1 MEKNRLLS
9 KPIAYLLFCFL
20 GALFMFCLL
29 TEGDLAR
36 QGNILWTQGYLVR
49 TLGISLLAGGGLGAV
64 ICFCIY
70 KWNVHGYVL
79 EQRMAIE
86 RKGEVAG
93 GKVIGDETFREKA
106 LGDGSADRLGV
117 WLLGRTKGEYGW
129 GKVFRVSMA
138 LSFCAWIPA
147 FLAYF
152 PAICAYDVVYQTGQ
166 IVENYYIDHHPI
178 FHTLLI
184 KCAMMLGENVLG
196 SMNRG
201 IGCYTLC
208 QMLFL
213 ASAFAFGIAMLWR
226 RNIRRIW
233 LGLAQLFC
241 MCYPF
246 HWYMSVSMTKD
257 TVFAAFFLIQLT
269 ALCEMMCGHK
279 SKTGCEAMNDGK
291 SKKSHKD
298 VCKNIGM
305 ELLFFIATV
314 GMVLFRNNGK
324 YAFLV
329 FIVFLAAA
337 VLLGK
342 KRRFWGRLLLWSLGA
357 LVTGVVLLQTVF
369 QIMDAEQGDRREML
383 SIPIQQLARTM
394 VYHGGVGVLAEDD
407 NTMKEADKA
416 LVNDFILNEAYRN
429 YRPDFA
435 DPVKSN
441 TNTYVARF
449 RAGEFIGTYLGLFL
463 QYPGDFLNA
472 ALAVNAGYLYPGD
485 ISHAY
490 INAQEGQAAGGGYVQ
505 TRWEEETLNSRG
517 IYKASKWP
525 GLFEVMEQWADE
537 NAYLTLPVLK
547 YLFVPGVVIWLYL
560 LLLGSR
566 LVKREFGL
574 CMPLLLVLGYFLTLL
589 LGPTVQLRY
598 IYPVMIA
605 FPFLL
610 LWPGKSCGLSQQ
622 SSVEIT
628 CSEGGEDDR

>member
-1 MEKNRLLS
+1 MDNHRLLS

-20 GALFMFCLL
+20 GMLFLFCFL
-29 TEGDLAR
+29 TEGELAG
-36 QGNILWTQGYLVR
+36 QGNILWTWGCFAR
-49 TLGISLLAGGGLGAV
+49 ILGISLLAGGGLGAV
-64 ICFCIY
+64 VCFGIFRWC
-70 KWNVHGYVL
+70 GYGIGDGAS
-79 EQRMAIE
+79 EGQGK
-86 RKGEVAG
+86 RKGRFG
-93 GKVIGDETFREKA
+93 G
-106 LGDGSADRLGV
+106 
-117 WLLGRTKGEYGW
+117 WLLGRTEGKKGW
-129 GKVFRVSMA
+129 GKVFGVSMA
-138 LSFCAWIPA
+138 LTFCAWLPV

-152 PAICAYDVVYQTGQ
+152 PAICAYDAVYQTGQ
-166 IVENYYIDHHPI
+166 IVENSYIDHHPI

-184 KCAMMLGENVLG
+184 RCAMMFGENVLG
-196 SMNRG
+196 SINRG

-208 QMLFL
+208 QMVLL
-213 ASAFAFGIAMLWR
+213 AAAFAFGIAMLWR
-226 RNIRRIW
+226 RSVRHIW
-233 LGLAQLFC
+233 LVLVQLFC
-241 MCYPF
+241 MFYPF

-269 ALCEMMCGHK
+269 ALCEMMSG
-279 SKTGCEAMNDGK
+279 GK
-291 SKKSHKD
+291 DMGRHGKHG
-298 VCKNIGM
+298 V
-305 ELLFFIATV
+305 ELLFFTAAV

-329 FIVFLAAA
+329 LIVFLLLA
-337 VLLGK
+337 VLFGK
-342 KRRFWGRLLLWSLGA
+342 RRRFWGRTLLWSLGA
-357 LVTGVVLLQTVF
+357 LAVGVVLLQMVF
-369 QIMDAEQGDRREML
+369 RITDAEQGDRREML

-407 NTMKEADKA
+407 NTMEEGDKA

-441 TNTYVARF
+441 TNTYVARY
-449 RAGEFIGTYLGLFL
+449 RTGEFIDTYLRLFL

-485 ISHAY
+485 VSHAY
-490 INAQEGQAAGGGYVQ
+490 VNAQEGQAAGGGYIQ
-505 TRWEEETLNSRG
+505 TRWEEGTLNSRG
-517 IYKASKWP
+517 IYKASKWT
-525 GLFEVMEQWADE
+525 GLFEAMERWADE
-537 NAYLTLPVLK
+537 NAYLKLPVLK

-605 FPFLL
+605 FPFML
-610 LWPGKSCGLSQQ
+610 LWPGEVK
-622 SSVEIT
+622 